1 MLLSFNNANW
11 CHVICFLTLFV
22 GISVTSCSV
31 SLSPCSPVRSS
42 PQSPTAKSG
51 LTWED
56 AKNVG
61 PQNMSVWGIGFD
73 EASSM
78 PSAVGFHTLRVES
91 NVVITAPYHYLNRSN
106 ETQTRRLFVLL
117 DERQQPGAIGNGQEA
132 LYSDVTVEP
141 GSETTLTLAI
151 PPLAPGAHDL
161 IVVNILTPHDSP
173 GLDYS
178 RYTLLA
184 GDAGEQIPR
193 DHVSLEDTNLPLD
206 NLSLAITNNI
216 HGSQKKLRKWS
227 AVQTEPGEEIEYAI
241 YAGYMYVTCPGARK
255 PLRGDVHRFAILTF
269 LDYRQVAWRPGE
281 ETVFYGEV
289 SKGTIGRILGGVQAP
304 KRTGQH
310 NLLILLIEN
319 PGVVLGNIVR
329 SPDDPRPATLL
340 PWFIDAEDVVIQV
353 E

>member
-1 MLLSFNNANW
+1 MLLSFDNVSW
-11 CHVICFLTLFV
+11 RHVICFLTLLAS
-22 GISVTSCSV
+22 ISVTSCSV
-31 SLSPCSPVRSS
+31 SPSPSSRVRSS
-42 PQSPTAKSG
+42 SRSLAVKSG
-51 LTWED
+51 LTWEE

-73 EASSM
+73 EASSR
-78 PSAVGFHTLRVES
+78 PSVVGFHTLRVES

-106 ETQTRRLFVLL
+106 ETQARRLFVLL
-117 DERQQPGAIGNGQEA
+117 DERQLPGAIGDDQEA
-132 LYSDVTVEP
+132 LYSDVTVGP
-141 GSETTLTLAI
+141 RSETTLTLTL

-161 IVVNILTPHDSP
+161 IVVNVLNPGNSP

-184 GDAGEQIPR
+184 GDGGEQIPR
-193 DHVSLEDTNLPLD
+193 DHVSLEDTNLPLSY
-206 NLSLAITNNI
+206 LSLVITENTDD
-216 HGSQKKLRKWS
+216 SLKELSKWS
-227 AVQTEPGEEIEYAI
+227 VARAEPEEEIEYAI
-241 YAGYMYVTCPGARK
+241 YAGYMDVTGPGTGK
-255 PLRGDVHRFAILTF
+255 PLGGDVHRFAILTF

-304 KRTGQH
+304 KRTGRY

-319 PGVVLGNIVR
+319 PGVVLGDIVR
-329 SPDDPRPATLL
+329 GPDEPGPATLL